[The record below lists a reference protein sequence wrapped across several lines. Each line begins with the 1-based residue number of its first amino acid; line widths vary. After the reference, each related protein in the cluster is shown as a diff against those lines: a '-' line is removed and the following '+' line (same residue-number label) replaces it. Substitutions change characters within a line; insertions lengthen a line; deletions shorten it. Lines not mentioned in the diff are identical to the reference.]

1 MTIAAYST
9 VDTPAG
15 PFTTVVDTDD
25 VVLASGWTA
34 AVDGLVAGISP
45 GLRPDELTE
54 RADLGGVT
62 DAVRAFHAGDLD
74 RVADIEVR
82 QRGGQFIEQV
92 WKVLRTVPAGK
103 QVSYAELADLAGRP
117 SAVRAAA
124 SACAR
129 NPAALFVPCHRV
141 VRTGGGLGG
150 FRWGPDVK
158 QWLLRHEAS

>member
-1 MTIAAYST
+1 MTAYST
-9 VDTPAG
+9 VDTPTG
-15 PFTTVVDTDD
+15 PFTTIVDTDGA
-25 VVLASGWTA
+25 VLASGWTA
-34 AVDGLVAGISP
+34 AVDELVSGISP
-45 GLRPDELTE
+45 ALRPAEVTE
-54 RADLGGVT
+54 RPDLGAVT
-62 DAVRAFHAGDLD
+62 DAVRAFHEGDLHA
-74 RVADIEVR
+74 VENIEVR
-82 QRGGQFIEQV
+82 QRGGAFIEQV

-150 FRWGPDVK
+150 FRWGPGVK
-158 QWLLRHEAS
+158 EWLLRHETG